1 MQIIYGIS
9 IYLIASSFLMVS
21 LVWLMNYRIK
31 QSEYTEI
38 SEEDDYFSEQIQL
51 SQNNL
56 AA

>member
-1 MQIIYGIS
+1 MQIIYGIA